1 MSKRKLRSVF
11 ISDVHLGTK
20 YCQAEKLLNF
30 LKTVECEYLFLVGDI
45 VDVWSM
51 ETGKLKWP
59 QAQSEVVR
67 RILKMSKDTSVIYI
81 AGNHDAKI
89 RPYLPLQI
97 GNIGIFNEFIHIGA
111 DGTRYLVT
119 HGDLFDSVLTKH
131 KWVGRLGAKAYNVLM
146 FISHRLNK
154 LRRMMG
160 FRYWSLSKYLKH
172 KAKVVTNVLHNFRTM
187 LVKHAQENQ
196 CDAVI
201 AGHIHTPEISG
212 AYLNCG
218 DWVESCSALVE
229 DEEGYFELVLFDD

>member
-1 MSKRKLRSVF
+1 MNKKKYRSVF

-20 YCQAEKLLNF
+20 YCQGEKLLSF
-30 LKTVECEYLFLVGDI
+30 LKSIECENLYLVGDI
-45 VDVWSM
+45 FDIWSM
-51 ETGKLKWP
+51 EQGKLKWP
-59 QAQSEVVR
+59 QAHSEVVR
-67 RILKMSKDTSVIYI
+67 RILKMSKTTKVTYI
-81 AGNHDAKI
+81 VGNHDEKLRSYI
-89 RPYLPLQI
+89 PIKL
-97 GNIGIFNEFIHIGA
+97 GKIHILNEIIHVGA

-131 KWVGRLGAKAYNVLM
+131 KWVGHLGAKAYNVLM
-146 FISHRLNK
+146 FVSHYLSK
-154 LRRMMG
+154 LRSAFG
-160 FRYWSLSKYLKH
+160 FRHWSLSKYLKH
-172 KAKVVTNVLHNFRTM
+172 RAKVVTNVLHNFRTM